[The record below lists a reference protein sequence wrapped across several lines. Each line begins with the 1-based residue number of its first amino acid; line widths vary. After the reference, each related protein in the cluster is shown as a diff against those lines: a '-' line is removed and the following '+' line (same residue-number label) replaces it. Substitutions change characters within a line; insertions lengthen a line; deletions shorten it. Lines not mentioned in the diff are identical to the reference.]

1 LIGRRSTSGACA
13 AKTVVFDKMEVED
26 RLVFN
31 RRFSRRM
38 LADHGPCA
46 SPNVVIDV
54 IPEFV
59 VTAPRLQ
66 ALSSRQQGFAEAEG
80 AVSWTDQGTAVGDS
94 ATFERDL
101 GLKVFVAV
109 SCPMMVVK
117 HPDKTVI
124 IVVDLGLQSLLLA
137 GKLSS
142 KASLN
147 MLITVGFG

>member
-1 LIGRRSTSGACA
+1 MR
-13 AKTVVFDKMEVED
+13 
-26 RLVFN
+26 
-31 RRFSRRM
+31 
-38 LADHGPCA
+38 ADHGPCA

-66 ALSSRQQGFAEAEG
+66 ALSSRQQRFAEAEG
-80 AVSWTDQGTAVGDS
+80 AVSWTDHGMAMGDS

-101 GLKVFVAV
+101 GLKVVTV

-117 HPDKTVI
+117 HPDKAVMT
-124 IVVDLGLQSLLLA
+124 VVDLGLQSLLLA
-137 GKLSS
+137 GQLSS

-147 MLITVGFG
+147 MLVTVRFG